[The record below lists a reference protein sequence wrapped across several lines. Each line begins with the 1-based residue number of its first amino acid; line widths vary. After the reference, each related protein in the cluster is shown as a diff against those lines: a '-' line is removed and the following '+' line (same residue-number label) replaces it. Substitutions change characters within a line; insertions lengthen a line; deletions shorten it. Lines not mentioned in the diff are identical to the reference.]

1 MELREQKDRNERTGW
16 ETRKPLSGVMKMVV
30 GGFEGEVY
38 CWSFETDVVCMKR
51 SSALKS

>member
-38 CWSFETDVVCMKR
+38 CWSFETDVVCKK